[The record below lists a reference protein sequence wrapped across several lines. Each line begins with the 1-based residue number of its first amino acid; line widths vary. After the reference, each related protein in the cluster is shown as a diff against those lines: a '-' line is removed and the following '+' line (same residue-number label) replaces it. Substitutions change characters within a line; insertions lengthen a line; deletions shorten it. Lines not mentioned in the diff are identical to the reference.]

1 MRVLVL
7 VIATKRPLCQM
18 HTEYWQ
24 RVLKSCPPE
33 VDVRFIRADP
43 SLAGPIAEAEA
54 SCVPREVVVKTR
66 ECFVPGIFIKT
77 IRSMEHL
84 IGAPEPAR
92 EDEQEQESEQT
103 YDWVLRTNT
112 STFIHFSNLLKLL
125 PTLDPSA
132 YYGSMVKRAPR
143 FTQQRFAVGFFIL
156 FSSDVARKLLGEYSR
171 GAGVNVNRLPDDVA
185 LAKLAEQSGLDFKS
199 LSRQTVLPHMFHKH
213 LLRPRS
219 NIIAIRNRN
228 YEPTP
233 VRLVAERKRWE
244 QIVGLYSISE

>member
-1 MRVLVL
+1 
-7 VIATKRPLCQM
+7 M

-33 VDVRFIRADP
+33 VDVRFIHADP
-43 SLAGPIAEAEA
+43 SLAENITEAEA
-54 SCVPREVVVKTR
+54 CRVPREVVVKTR

-84 IGAPEPAR
+84 IGAPEPAQ
-92 EDEQEQESEQT
+92 EDEREQESERK

-112 STFIHFSNLLKLL
+112 STFIHFPNLLKLL

-143 FTQQRFAVGFFIL
+143 FAQQRFAVGFFIL
-156 FSSDVARKLLGEYSR
+156 FSTEVARKLLDEHSR
-171 GAGVNVNRLPDDVA
+171 GAGVNINRLPDDVA
-185 LAKLAEQSGLDFKS
+185 LAKLAEQSGLAFKS

-213 LLRPRS
+213 LLRPRPDV
-219 NIIAIRNRN
+219 IAIRNRN
-228 YEPTP
+228 YESTSA
-233 VRLVAERKRWE
+233 RLIAERRRWE
-244 QIVGLYSISE
+244 QIMGIYSIE

>member
-7 VIATKRPLCQM
+7 VIATRRPLCLM

-33 VDVRFIRADP
+33 VDVRFVHADP
-43 SLAGPIAEAEA
+43 SLAEPIAEAEA
-54 SCVPREVVVKTR
+54 SCIPREVVVKTR
-66 ECFVPGIFIKT
+66 ECFVPGIFVKT
-77 IRSMEHL
+77 MKSMEHL
-84 IGAPEPAR
+84 IGATEPAQ
-92 EDEQEQESEQT
+92 EDEREQESERK

-112 STFIHFSNLLKLL
+112 STFIHFPNLLKLL
-125 PTLDPSA
+125 PTLDTSA

-143 FTQQRFAVGFFIL
+143 FAQQRFAVGFFIL
-156 FSSDVARKLLGEYSR
+156 FSTQVARKLLDEYSR
-171 GAGVNVNRLPDDVA
+171 GAGVNINRLPDDVA
-185 LAKLAEQSGLDFKS
+185 LAKLAEQSGLVFKS

-228 YEPTP
+228 YESTSA
-233 VRLVAERKRWE
+233 RLVAERKRWE
-244 QIVGLYSISE
+244 HIVSLYSIE